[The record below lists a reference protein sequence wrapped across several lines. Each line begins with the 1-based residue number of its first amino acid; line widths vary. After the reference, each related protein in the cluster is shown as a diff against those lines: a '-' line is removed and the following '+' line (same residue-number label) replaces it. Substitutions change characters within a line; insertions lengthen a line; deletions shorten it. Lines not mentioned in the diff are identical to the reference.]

1 MKIALVEN
9 FGADF
14 LGARL
19 RLAIYLQNQG
29 FIITA
34 IIPKDGHRE
43 IIESKGIRVIEVG
56 ANIRAKGIRVKLNFA
71 KQLKLILKEENF
83 DIVHFFRLQP
93 NIIGTFVAGLFTSS
107 KIVNH
112 VTGLGVAFTSKSLK
126 NRILQ
131 SLIRFFYKTN
141 HFFFRPYIVYQN
153 NQDAFDLGIHKRAI
167 CIYGSAVNETRFE
180 LSKVLSNK
188 PILEKLKS
196 DLKIETDTRVFL
208 FVSRLLKEK
217 GVLELIK
224 AFRNIEKEVHKPIKL
239 LIVGWSDPENPSAVK
254 TNELK
259 ELIKDIDSISFLGKR
274 SDIEFL
280 LGISQVSILP
290 TYYREG
296 TPRFLLESMLMN
308 NAIITT
314 NMPGCNHLIFNDEN
328 GILIEPKNKKAL
340 ENSIKNILKKNIKIM
355 GKKSNKLYHQ
365 KFSEKVV
372 YSEIENLYKSIL
384 QL

>member
-71 KQLKLILKEENF
+71 KQLKSILIEENF

-131 SLIRFFYKTN
+131 SIIRFFYKTN
-141 HFFFRPYIVYQN
+141 HYFFRPYIIYQN
-153 NQDAFDLGIHKRAI
+153 YQDAFDLGIHKRSI
-167 CIYGSAVNETRFE
+167 CIFGSAVNETRFD

-188 PILEKLKS
+188 PTIEKLKS
-196 DLKIETDTRVFL
+196 DLKIETGARVFL

-217 GVLELIK
+217 GVLELIE
-224 AFRNIEKEVHKPIKL
+224 AFRNIEKEVNEPIKL

-259 ELIKDIDSISFLGKR
+259 DLIKDIDSISFLGKR

-314 NMPGCNHLIFNDEN
+314 DMPGCNHLIFNDEN
-328 GILIEPKNKKAL
+328 GILIEPQNTKVL
-340 ENSIKNILKKNIKIM
+340 ENSIKNILKKDIKIM
-355 GKKSNKLYHQ
+355 GQKSNKLYHQ
-365 KFSEKVV
+365 KFSEKIV

>member
-43 IIESKGIRVIEVG
+43 IIESKGIRVMEVG
-56 ANIRAKGIRVKLNFA
+56 ANIRARGIRVKLNFA
-71 KQLKLILKEENF
+71 KQLKSILIEENF

-112 VTGLGVAFTSKSLK
+112 VTGLGVAFTSQSFK

-131 SLIRFFYKTN
+131 PIIRSFYKTN
-141 HFFFRPYIVYQN
+141 HYFFRPYIIYQN
-153 NQDAFDLGIHKRAI
+153 NQDAFDLEIHKRAI
-167 CIYGSAVNETRFE
+167 CIFGSAVNETRFD

-188 PILEKLKS
+188 PTIEKLKS
-196 DLKIETDTRVFL
+196 DLKIETGARVFL

-217 GVLELIK
+217 GVLELIE
-224 AFRNIEKEVHKPIKL
+224 AFRNIEKEVNEPIKL
-239 LIVGWSDPENPSAVK
+239 LIVGWSDPENPSAIK
-254 TNELK
+254 TSELK
-259 ELIKDIDSISFLGKR
+259 ELVKDIDSISFLGKR

-314 NMPGCNHLIFNDEN
+314 DMPGCNHLISNDEN
-328 GILIEPKNKKAL
+328 GILIEPQNIKEL
-340 ENSIKNILKKNIKIM
+340 ENSIKNILKKDITIM
-355 GKKSNKLYHQ
+355 GQKSNKLYHQ

-372 YSEIENLYKSIL
+372 YSAIENLYRSIL
-384 QL
+384 

>member
-71 KQLKLILKEENF
+71 KQLKSILIEENF

-126 NRILQ
+126 NKILQ
-131 SLIRFFYKTN
+131 PIIRFYYKTN
-141 HFFFRPYIVYQN
+141 HYFFRPYIIYQN
-153 NQDAFDLGIHKRAI
+153 NQDAFDLGIHKRSI
-167 CIYGSAVNETRFE
+167 CIFGSAVNETRFD

-188 PILEKLKS
+188 PTIEKLKS
-196 DLKIETDTRVFL
+196 DLKIETGARVFL

-217 GVLELIK
+217 GVLELIE
-224 AFRNIEKEVHKPIKL
+224 AFRNIEKEVNEPIKL
-239 LIVGWSDPENPSAVK
+239 LIVGWSDPENPSAIK

-314 NMPGCNHLIFNDEN
+314 DMPGCDHLISNDEN
-328 GILIEPKNKKAL
+328 GILIEPQNIKEL
-340 ENSIKNILKKNIKIM
+340 ENSIKNVLKKDIKIM
-355 GKKSNKLYHQ
+355 GQKSNKLYHQ

-372 YSEIENLYKSIL
+372 YSAIENLYISIL